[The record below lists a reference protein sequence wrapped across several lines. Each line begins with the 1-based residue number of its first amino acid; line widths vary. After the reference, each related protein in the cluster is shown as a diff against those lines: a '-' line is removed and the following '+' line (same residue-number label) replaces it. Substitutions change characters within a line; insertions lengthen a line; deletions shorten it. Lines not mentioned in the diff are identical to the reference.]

1 MTTAVI
7 FKGDARKDISN
18 RIVEKF
24 EGIVHSIALEYF
36 EEEEVTLLYLF
47 NYEFWE
53 LKKVFEGNYDWIC
66 NKGELLTKSYPMK
79 NILEREYHLVV
90 LEQGYGLWDLLG
102 NTDEMG
108 KTYRLFK
115 SLESIMDYRVVV
127 KYFESL
133 VRGKNVQ
140 KSRTWKKHSLW
151 LDQGS
156 SSGPV
161 DFDTL
166 DELKEILKNK
176 YRANRLV
183 PISYSPWDSTDY
195 DMKDACLIEDLTI
208 LYLYEKRKFAIY

>member
-7 FKGDARKDISN
+7 FKGDARKDISD
-18 RIVEKF
+18 RIVESF

-47 NYEFWE
+47 NHEFWE
-53 LKKVFEGNYDWIC
+53 LKNVFEKNFDWIC
-66 NKGELLTKSYPMK
+66 KEGELLTKSYPMK
-79 NILEREYHLVV
+79 NILEREYYLIV

-108 KTYRLFK
+108 KTYRLFET
-115 SLESIMDYRVVV
+115 LESIMDYRVII
-127 KYFESL
+127 KYFEVIQKGKP
-133 VRGKNVQ
+133 VR

-156 SSGPV
+156 SCGPV

-176 YRANRLV
+176 YRAKRLV
-183 PISYSPWDSTDY
+183 PISYTPWDTIDSHINQ
-195 DMKDACLIEDLTI
+195 ACLIDDLTI
-208 LYLYEKRKFAIY
+208 LYLYEMRRFKIY